1 MENEKVR
8 LRKGILRRFIP
19 YYKPHLKLF
28 ITDMFC
34 ATFIAAVDLVFP
46 SAIRQILSEILP
58 QGRYRLFFTIVAV
71 LAVLYALRA
80 GAEFFINYWGH
91 IMGVRMEY
99 DMRQDLYNHL
109 QKMSFKF
116 YDNNQT
122 GQLMSRV
129 TNDLFDITEM
139 AHHGPEDLFLSVV
152 MFIGSFIIMLRMHW
166 KLTLI
171 AYIFVPI
178 MVAFA
183 IIVRRKMRQAQR
195 RVRRRVADINAKLEN
210 SLSGIRVAKAF
221 ANEEHEKEIFQQ
233 GNSEF
238 RGAKKE
244 SYKYMG
250 LFQTGLDTLGNVLN
264 VTILVFGGIFF
275 VRGEINA
282 TDILTFV
289 LYISTF
295 MKPIT
300 KLSNFTQQ
308 FETGMTGFERLL
320 EILDTDPDIQDKPGA
335 KTLDNVR
342 GEIRFNN
349 VTFSYNEDDAK
360 VLHHIDMTIP
370 AGKMVALVGPSGGGK
385 TTMCHLIPRFYEVEG
400 GSITIDGKNIQ
411 DVTMRSLRKNI
422 GLVQQEVFLYS
433 GTIRENIMYG
443 RLDASEEEMIEAA
456 KAANIHDFIMTLPN
470 GYDTDIGQRGVR
482 LSGGQKQRIAI
493 ARLFLKN
500 PPILILDEATSALD
514 NETEVK
520 IQKAL
525 DRLAEGRTC
534 LVIAHRLSTIRN
546 ADQIV
551 VITSEG
557 VTETGTHETL
567 LAQNG
572 TYAKLYNMQFR
583 NDYDEVSA

>member
-1 MENEKVR
+1 MNASVR
-8 LRKGILRRFIP
+8 LKKGIVKRFIP

-28 ITDMFC
+28 LFDMFC
-34 ATFIAAVDLVFP
+34 ATFIAGVDLVFP
-46 SAIRQILSEILP
+46 SAIRYVLNVTLP
-58 QGRYRLFFTIVAV
+58 DRQFRTFFLIVAG

-99 DMRQDLYNHL
+99 DMRRDLFDHL
-109 QKMSFKF
+109 QKMSLKF

-139 AHHGPEDLFLSVV
+139 AHHGPEDLFLSIV

-178 MVAFA
+178 MLGFA
-183 IIVRRKMRQAQR
+183 IVVRRRMRQAQR
-195 RVRRRVADINAKLEN
+195 NVRRRVADINSKLEN

-221 ANEEHEKEIFQQ
+221 ANEDYEKERFEE
-233 GNSEF
+233 GNSRF
-238 RGAKKE
+238 RVAKKE

-275 VRGEINA
+275 LRGEVDA

-295 MKPIT
+295 MKPIN

-308 FETGMTGFERLL
+308 FETGMTGFERLC
-320 EILDTDPDIQDKPGA
+320 EILDTDPDIKDKKGA
-335 KTLDNVR
+335 KDLKDVK
-342 GEIRFNN
+342 GEIRFDD
-349 VTFSYNEDDAK
+349 VTFSYSEKDAT
-360 VLHHIDMTIP
+360 VLNHIDMTIP
-370 AGKMVALVGPSGGGK
+370 AGRMLALVGPSGGGK
-385 TTMCHLIPRFYEVEG
+385 TTMCHLIPRFYEISSG
-400 GSITIDGKNIQ
+400 AITIDGQNIQ
-411 DVTMRSLRKNI
+411 DVTMHSLRRNI

-433 GTIRENIMYG
+433 GTVRENIMYG
-443 RLDASEEEMIEAA
+443 RLDATEEEMIEAA
-456 KAANIHDFIMTLPN
+456 KAANIHDFIMTLPE

-493 ARLFLKN
+493 ARVFLKN

-534 LVIAHRLSTIRN
+534 LVIAHRLSTIKN

-551 VITSEG
+551 VVTSKG
-557 VTETGTHETL
+557 VTENGTHEEL
-567 LAQNG
+567 LAKNG
-572 TYAKLYNMQFR
+572 VYARLYNMQFKH
-583 NDYDEVSA
+583 DADEDEL

>member
-1 MENEKVR
+1 MASDQVR

-34 ATFIAAVDLVFP
+34 ATFIAAVDLIFP
-46 SAIRQILSEILP
+46 SAIRKVLSEILP
-58 QGRYRLFFTIVAV
+58 NRQFRLFFTIVAV
-71 LAVLYALRA
+71 LAILYGLRA
-80 GAEFFINYWGH
+80 AAEFFINYWGH

-99 DMRQDLYNHL
+99 DMRQDLFDHL

-178 MVAFA
+178 MLTFA
-183 IIVRRKMRQAQR
+183 IIVRRRMRQAQR
-195 RVRRRVADINAKLEN
+195 RVRRRVADINARLEN

-221 ANEEHEKEIFQQ
+221 ANEEHEKEEFQK

-264 VTILVFGGIFF
+264 ITILVFGGIFF
-275 VRGEINA
+275 VRGEISA

-320 EILDTDPDIQDKPGA
+320 EILDTDPDIQDKPDA
-335 KTLDNVR
+335 KEMTNVK
-342 GEIRFNN
+342 GEIRFND
-349 VTFSYNEDDAK
+349 VTFSYNENEAK

-370 AGKMVALVGPSGGGK
+370 AGKMLALVGPSGGGK
-385 TTMCHLIPRFYEVEG
+385 TTMCHLIPRFYEVDR
-400 GSITIDGKNIQ
+400 GSITIDGQNIQ
-411 DVTMRSLRKNI
+411 DVTMRSLRRNI

-433 GTIRENIMYG
+433 GTVRENIMYG
-443 RLDASEEEMIEAA
+443 RLDATEEEMIEAA
-456 KAANIHDFIMTLPN
+456 KAANIHDFIMTLPQ

-482 LSGGQKQRIAI
+482 LSGG
-493 ARLFLKN
+493 
-500 PPILILDEATSALD
+500 
-514 NETEVK
+514 
-520 IQKAL
+520 
-525 DRLAEGRTC
+525 
-534 LVIAHRLSTIRN
+534 
-546 ADQIV
+546 
-551 VITSEG
+551 
-557 VTETGTHETL
+557 
-567 LAQNG
+567 
-572 TYAKLYNMQFR
+572 
-583 NDYDEVSA
+583 

>member
-1 MENEKVR
+1 MASDQVR

-28 ITDMFC
+28 LTDMFC
-34 ATFIAAVDLVFP
+34 ATFIAAVDLIFP
-46 SAIRQILSEILP
+46 SAIRKVLSEVLP
-58 QGRYRLFFTIVAV
+58 NRQFRLFFTIVAV
-71 LAVLYALRA
+71 LAVLYGLRA
-80 GAEFFINYWGH
+80 AAEFFINYWGH

-99 DMRQDLYNHL
+99 DMRQDLFDHL

-178 MVAFA
+178 MLTFA
-183 IIVRRKMRQAQR
+183 IIVRRRMRQAQR
-195 RVRRRVADINAKLEN
+195 RVRRRVADINARLEN

-221 ANEEHEKEIFQQ
+221 ANEDHEREEFQK

-335 KTLDNVR
+335 KEMTNVK
-342 GEIRFNN
+342 GEICFND
-349 VTFSYNEDDAK
+349 VTFSYNENEAK

-370 AGKMVALVGPSGGGK
+370 AGKMLALVGPSGGGK
-385 TTMCHLIPRFYEVEG
+385 TTMCHLIPRFYEVDR
-400 GSITIDGKNIQ
+400 GSITIDGQNIQ
-411 DVTMRSLRKNI
+411 DVTMRSLRRNI

-433 GTIRENIMYG
+433 GTVRENIMYG
-443 RLDASEEEMIEAA
+443 RLDATEEEMIEAA
-456 KAANIHDFIMTLPN
+456 KAANIHDFIMTLPQ

-493 ARLFLKN
+493 ARVFLKN

-525 DRLAEGRTC
+525 DRLAQGRTC
-534 LVIAHRLSTIRN
+534 LVIAHRLSTIKN

-557 VTETGTHETL
+557 VTETGTHEKL
-567 LAQNG
+567 LAENG

-583 NDYDEVSA
+583 NDYDEVRN

>member
-1 MENEKVR
+1 M
-8 LRKGILRRFIP
+8 LRRFIP

-28 ITDMFC
+28 LTDMFC
-34 ATFIAAVDLVFP
+34 ATFIAAVDLIFP
-46 SAIRQILSEILP
+46 SAIRKVLSEVLP
-58 QGRYRLFFTIVAV
+58 NRQFRLFFTIVAV
-71 LAVLYALRA
+71 LAVLYGLRA
-80 GAEFFINYWGH
+80 AAEFFINYWGH

-99 DMRQDLYNHL
+99 DMRQDLFDHL

-178 MVAFA
+178 MLTFA
-183 IIVRRKMRQAQR
+183 IIVRRRMRQAQR
-195 RVRRRVADINAKLEN
+195 RVRRRVADINARLEN

-221 ANEEHEKEIFQQ
+221 ANEDHEREEFQK

-335 KTLDNVR
+335 KEMTNVK
-342 GEIRFNN
+342 GEICFND
-349 VTFSYNEDDAK
+349 VTFSYNENEAK

-370 AGKMVALVGPSGGGK
+370 AGKMLALVGPSGGGK
-385 TTMCHLIPRFYEVEG
+385 TTMCHLIPRFYEVDR
-400 GSITIDGKNIQ
+400 GSITIDGQNIQ
-411 DVTMRSLRKNI
+411 DVTMRSLRRNI

-433 GTIRENIMYG
+433 GTVRENIMYG
-443 RLDASEEEMIEAA
+443 RLDATEEEMIEAA
-456 KAANIHDFIMTLPN
+456 KAANIHDFIMTLPQ

-493 ARLFLKN
+493 ARVFLKN

-525 DRLAEGRTC
+525 DRLAQGRTC
-534 LVIAHRLSTIRN
+534 LVIAHRLSTIKN

-557 VTETGTHETL
+557 VTETGTHEKL
-567 LAQNG
+567 LAENG

-583 NDYDEVSA
+583 NDYDEVRN

>member
-1 MENEKVR
+1 MASDQVR

-34 ATFIAAVDLVFP
+34 ATFIAAVDLIFP
-46 SAIRQILSEILP
+46 SAIRKVLSEILP
-58 QGRYRLFFTIVAV
+58 NRQFRLFFTIVAV
-71 LAVLYALRA
+71 LAILYGLRA
-80 GAEFFINYWGH
+80 AAEFFINYWGH

-99 DMRQDLYNHL
+99 DMRQDLFDHL

-178 MVAFA
+178 MLTFA
-183 IIVRRKMRQAQR
+183 IIVRRRMRQAQR
-195 RVRRRVADINAKLEN
+195 RVRRRVADINARLEN

-221 ANEEHEKEIFQQ
+221 ANEEHEKEEFQK

-264 VTILVFGGIFF
+264 ITILVFGGIFF
-275 VRGEINA
+275 VRGEISA

-320 EILDTDPDIQDKPGA
+320 EILDTDPDIQDKPDA
-335 KTLDNVR
+335 KEMTNVK
-342 GEIRFNN
+342 GEIRFND
-349 VTFSYNEDDAK
+349 VTFSYNENEAK

-370 AGKMVALVGPSGGGK
+370 AGKMLALVGPSGGGK
-385 TTMCHLIPRFYEVEG
+385 TTMCHLIPRFYEVDR
-400 GSITIDGKNIQ
+400 GSITIDGQNIQ
-411 DVTMRSLRKNI
+411 DVTMRSLRRNI

-433 GTIRENIMYG
+433 GTVRENIMYG
-443 RLDASEEEMIEAA
+443 RLDATEEEMIEAA
-456 KAANIHDFIMTLPN
+456 KAANIHDFIMTLPQ

-493 ARLFLKN
+493 ARVFLKN

-520 IQKAL
+520 IQMAL
-525 DRLAEGRTC
+525 DRLAQGRTC
-534 LVIAHRLSTIRN
+534 LVIAHRLSTIKN

-557 VTETGTHETL
+557 VTETGTHEKL
-567 LAQNG
+567 LAENG

-583 NDYDEVSA
+583 NDYDEVQN

>member
-1 MENEKVR
+1 METNQVR

-34 ATFIAAVDLVFP
+34 ATFIAAVDLIFP
-46 SAIRQILSEILP
+46 SAIRKVLSEILP
-58 QGRYRLFFTIVAV
+58 QGKYRLFFIIVAV
-71 LAVLYALRA
+71 LAVLYGLRA
-80 GAEFFINYWGH
+80 AAEFFINYWGH

-99 DMRQDLYNHL
+99 DMRQDLFDHL

-178 MVAFA
+178 MLTFA
-183 IIVRRKMRQAQR
+183 IIVRRRMRQAQR
-195 RVRRRVADINAKLEN
+195 RVRRRVADINARLEN

-221 ANEEHEKEIFQQ
+221 ANEEHEQEVFEQ

-264 VTILVFGGIFF
+264 ITILVFGGIFF

-295 MKPIT
+295 MKPVT

-335 KTLDNVR
+335 KEMDHVK
-342 GEIRFNN
+342 GEICFNN
-349 VTFSYNEDDAK
+349 VTFSYNENEAK

-370 AGKMVALVGPSGGGK
+370 AGKMLALVGPSGGGK
-385 TTMCHLIPRFYEVEG
+385 TTMCHLIPRFYEVDR
-400 GSITIDGKNIQ
+400 GSITIDGQNIQ

-433 GTIRENIMYG
+433 GTVRENIMYG
-443 RLDASEEEMIEAA
+443 RLDATEEEMIEAA
-456 KAANIHDFIMTLPN
+456 KAANIHDFIMTLPQ

-493 ARLFLKN
+493 ARVFLKN

-534 LVIAHRLSTIRN
+534 LVIAHRLSTIKN

-557 VTETGTHETL
+557 VTETGTHEDL
-567 LAQNG
+567 LAKNG

-583 NDYDEVSA
+583 NDYDEVTV